1 MSSRLFIQV
10 RERRGLA
17 YFVRAMLSP
26 YQDTGAFIIRAG
38 LNKGKLELAIKT
50 IFAELEKIKRAGV
63 SALELKR
70 AKENTK
76 GGVILA
82 MEDSSF
88 VASWLGKQELLTDK
102 TETLEEKIKQMER
115 VKLADIKRVA
125 NKLFKKEKASIA
137 IIGPLKN
144 DEKIKKIIK

>member
-38 LNKGKLELAIKT
+38 LNKENLNLAIKT
-50 IFAELEKIKRAGV
+50 IFNEIRKIKTKGVTAAELI
-63 SALELKR
+63 R
-70 AKENTK
+70 AKDNIK
-76 GGVILA
+76 GHVILS

-88 VASWLGKQELLTDK
+88 IASWLGKQELLTNETK
-102 TETLEEKIKQMER
+102 TLEQKVKEMEKVTQ
-115 VKLADIKRVA
+115 AQIKRIA
-125 NKLFKKEKASIA
+125 NKIFNNKKVSIA
-137 IIGPLKN
+137 VIGPLK
-144 DEKIKKIIK
+144 DGKQLKKLIK